1 MSLSPV
7 MCVICV
13 MCHVLSCRLASMT
26 CLLLTHTRVNLCL
39 TSLTSLP
46 IEVCAPPPMRRTL
59 PRELRYYAEAI
70 ATAIMLEAAG
80 ELM

>member
-7 MCVICV
+7 MCV

-39 TSLTSLP
+39 TSLTSLRSFSHWTLASL
-46 IEVCAPPPMRRTL
+46 CADAVVSFTVR
-59 PRELRYYAEAI
+59 
-70 ATAIMLEAAG
+70 
-80 ELM
+80 